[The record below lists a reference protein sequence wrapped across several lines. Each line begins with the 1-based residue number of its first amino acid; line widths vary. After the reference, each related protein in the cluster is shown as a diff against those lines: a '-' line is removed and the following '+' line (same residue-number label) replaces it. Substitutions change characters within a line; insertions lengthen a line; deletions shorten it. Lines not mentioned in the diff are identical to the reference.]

1 MANRALRP
9 GGRLLAFT
17 PNGSLER
24 RRRDPVGWHLA
35 WGFVHP
41 QLLDR
46 EWVNSRAGNMNLV
59 VDTDPY
65 DLDGIRNGR
74 VVPRWDGC
82 GVVNCLP

>member
-1 MANRALRP
+1 MVCSIYTQWKSGKASA
-9 GGRLLAFT
+9 
-17 PNGSLER
+17 GS
-24 RRRDPVGWHLA
+24 VGWHLA

-46 EWVNSRAGNMNLV
+46 EWVNLRAGNMNLV

-74 VVPRWDGC
+74 VVPRWDGSELLIAYRTP
-82 GVVNCLP
+82 VRN